1 MKYLLT
7 NQETE
12 RLNFRLLNEDDFDEW
27 VHLFKADNL
36 AKFLKLDAQLSDV
49 ELCKLWFEKA
59 FHRYDNDLGGM
70 NVLVDKKSNR
80 MVGQCGLLIQTIED
94 IERMEVGYSILPE
107 FWGKG
112 YASEA
117 AIKCKNFAFENNFS
131 ESLISMV
138 HIENI
143 GSEKVA
149 LRNGMQLE
157 KELDSFN
164 IFRIDKSIW
173 LKSGYTL

>member
-7 NQETE
+7 NQETA
-12 RLNFRLLNEDDFDEW
+12 RLHFRLLRKEDFTAW
-27 VHLFKADNL
+27 LPLFKAENV
-36 AKFLKLDAQLSDV
+36 AKFLKLDDQLSDV

-70 NVLVDKKSNR
+70 NVLVDKLTNQV
-80 MVGQCGLLIQTIED
+80 VGQCGLLIQTIEE

-149 LRNGMQLE
+149 LRNGMLLE

-164 IFRIDKSIW
+164 IFRVDKTTRMESNNV
-173 LKSGYTL
+173 